1 VPQATHLASA
11 ALTLAGGALLLALA
25 FPQVLGGVKLIAQE
39 RTLDDLGSGNYTRK
53 LSPAEITYAAARWS
67 EAAPLI
73 DDSDT
78 WASNGDI
85 LLAAAALPGKSE
97 AERRRLVALAGTAY
111 RKAITLGPANA
122 RAWTMLA
129 FDLFA
134 DQAPPA
140 QLFPLLRM
148 SLRTGPREPG
158 LSFPRLD
165 VALYYWRLLDPQ
177 LRVAMQDQVLIAAYD
192 SPIRLAE
199 LTHRRYMLGAVRDM
213 LGASPYL
220 KWRFDDLYSRLYP

>member
-1 VPQATHLASA
+1 V
-11 ALTLAGGALLLALA
+11 ALSL
-25 FPQVLGGVKLIAQE
+25 PQVLGGVELISQE
-39 RTLDDLGSGNYTRK
+39 RTLDNIAGGNYTRK
-53 LSPAEITYAAARWS
+53 LTPAEITFAAERWNA
-67 EAAPLI
+67 AAPLI

-85 LLAAAALPGKSE
+85 VMAAASVRGLSE
-97 AERRRLVALAGTAY
+97 AERHRLVAVAGEAY
-111 RKAITLGPANA
+111 RKAIEIGPANA

-129 FDLFA
+129 FDRFA
-134 DQAPPA
+134 VLAPPA
-140 QLFPLLRM
+140 TIFPLLRM

-192 SPIRLAE
+192 SPLRLAE

-213 LGASPYL
+213 LDASRYL

>member
-1 VPQATHLASA
+1 MPKQSLLASA
-11 ALTLAGGALLLALA
+11 ALTLAGGALLIALSL
-25 FPQVLGGVKLIAQE
+25 PQMLGGVKLIAQE
-39 RTLDDLGSGNYTRK
+39 RTLDNIAGGNYTRK
-53 LSPAEITYAAARWS
+53 LTPAEITYDSRRFS

-78 WASNGDI
+78 WASSGDM
-85 LLAAAALPGKSE
+85 LLAAAAVPGISE
-97 AERRRLVALAGTAY
+97 AERRRIVEKAGEAY
-111 RKAITLGPANA
+111 RKSIELGPADA

-129 FDLFA
+129 FDRFA
-134 DQAPPA
+134 LLAPPA
-140 QLFPLLRM
+140 TIFPLLRM

-192 SPIRLAE
+192 SPLRLAE
-199 LTHRRYMLGAVRDM
+199 LTHRRYMLGTVRDM
-213 LGASPYL
+213 LDASRYL

>member
-1 VPQATHLASA
+1 VPKPNHLASA
-11 ALTLAGGALLLALA
+11 ALALAGGVLLVALSL
-25 FPQVLGGVKLIAQE
+25 PQVLGGVELISQE
-39 RTLDDLGSGNYTRK
+39 RTLDNIAGGNYTRK
-53 LSPAEITYAAARWS
+53 LTPAEITFAAERWNA
-67 EAAPLI
+67 AAPLI

-85 LLAAAALPGKSE
+85 VMAAASVRGLSE
-97 AERRRLVALAGTAY
+97 AERHRLVAVAGEAY
-111 RKAITLGPANA
+111 RKAIEIGPANA

-129 FDLFA
+129 FDRFA
-134 DQAPPA
+134 VLAPPA
-140 QLFPLLRM
+140 TIFPLLRM

-192 SPIRLAE
+192 SPLRLAE

-213 LGASPYL
+213 LDASRYL